1 MMIKSM
7 SATKAHNIMTSSI
20 QSAPGG
26 VGGGKTLQYL
36 LFLARATSGSMF
48 MQALQDGRPPVL
60 QRVLSS

>member
-26 VGGGKTLQYL
+26 VGGGKTLHYL

-48 MQALQDGRPPVL
+48 M
-60 QRVLSS
+60 